1 MKRTEMLQEIR
12 IMRFTEAYEGWQ
24 KGRLSQQEAARI
36 LGICERSFRR
46 YRDRYEEVGMEGLM
60 DKRLCQCSHRRA
72 PVDEVMALQ
81 EQYRQGYAGW
91 NVRHFHC
98 FYRRN
103 GGRRSYTWVKSR
115 LQEAQL
121 VVRGK
126 RKGAH
131 RKRRERSAL
140 PGMLLHQDGS
150 RHEWVVGQQ
159 WDLIVTLDDATNEH
173 YSMFFVAEE
182 STQSSFLG
190 IEETIRSKGLFCS
203 LYTDRGSHYWHT
215 LAAGGRVDKVNLT
228 QFGRAMK
235 QLGISMIAAYSP
247 EARGRSERMF
257 RTHQDRLPKELA
269 KEAIT
274 TMEAANR
281 YLRKKYLPRFNQEF
295 ACQAREPGSAF
306 MPYIGIELRD
316 ILCEQHERTVGNDN
330 CIHFDN
336 RILQIPADQ
345 YRFNY
350 VKTKVRVHRYKDG
363 TLGVFHGPRKL
374 ADYDPQGQLIGK
386 NKKKATV

>member
-12 IMRFTEAYEGWQ
+12 IMRFEEAYEGWQ

-46 YRDRYEEVGMEGLM
+46 YRDRYEEKGMEGLL
-60 DKRLCQCSHRRA
+60 DKRLCQASHRRA

-81 EQYRQGYAGW
+81 GKYREGYAGW
-91 NVRHFHC
+91 NVRHFHS

-103 GGRRSYTWVKSR
+103 GGTRSYTWVKSR

-121 VVRGK
+121 VSRGK

-131 RKRRERSAL
+131 RKRRERSAM

-190 IEETIRSKGLFCS
+190 IEQTISSKGLFCS

-215 LAAGGRVDKVNLT
+215 AEAGGRVDKVNLT

-274 TMEAANR
+274 SMEAANR

-295 ACQAREPGSAF
+295 SCQAREPGTAF
-306 MPYIGIELRD
+306 MPYIGTELRD

-350 VKTKVRVHRYKDG
+350 VKTKVRVHRYYDG

-374 ADYDPQGQLIGK
+374 ADYDCRGQLIGK